1 MLRLVALRLAA
12 FVPTLL
18 ATSVILFVAVNVVP
32 GSAAK
37 AALGIDATP
46 QAIARFEHDQG
57 LDRPLHVQYLDWLGK
72 ALRGDFGTSFQNHLP
87 VGPELLTRLPVTLE
101 LAILAFLVANVIAV
115 PLGAAAARSHR
126 HRTDQV
132 VTLLATVMGAVP
144 NFWLATLLILTFALK
159 LGLFPAGGF
168 VSMAESPLRNLSLMI
183 MPALSLGIV
192 SSALLLRIMR
202 AGMIEVLAS
211 DYIRT
216 AVAKGATSPRVVW
229 HHALRN
235 ALIPFLT
242 VGAVEFGWL
251 FGGVVII
258 EDIFLLPG
266 IGQLV
271 LVGIINR
278 DYPVLLASTL
288 TVTVAVLTANML
300 VDVLAGI
307 LDPREVYVRPRT

>member
-18 ATSVILFVAVNVVP
+18 ATSVILFVAANVVP

-101 LAILAFLVANVIAV
+101 LAILAFIVANVIAV

-132 VTLLATVMGAVP
+132 VTLVATVMGAVP

-307 LDPREVYVRPRT
+307 LDPREVFVRPRT

>member
-101 LAILAFLVANVIAV
+101 LAILAFIVANLIAV

-216 AVAKGATSPRVVW
+216 AVAKGATAPRVVW

-288 TVTVAVLTANML
+288 TVTVAVLTANLL

-307 LDPREVYVRPRT
+307 LDPREVYARPRT

>member
-101 LAILAFLVANVIAV
+101 LAILAFIVANLIAV

-126 HRTDQV
+126 HRIDQV

-216 AVAKGATSPRVVW
+216 AVAKGATAPRIVW

-288 TVTVAVLTANML
+288 TVTVAVLTANLL

-307 LDPREVYVRPRT
+307 LDPREVYARPRT

>member
-18 ATSVILFVAVNVVP
+18 VTSVILFVAVNVVP

>member
-1 MLRLVALRLAA
+1 MLRLVAQRLAA

-101 LAILAFLVANVIAV
+101 LAILAFIVANLIAV

-216 AVAKGATSPRVVW
+216 AVAKGATAPRVVW

-288 TVTVAVLTANML
+288 TVTVAVLTANLL

-307 LDPREVYVRPRT
+307 LDPREVYARPRT

>member
-18 ATSVILFVAVNVVP
+18 ATSVVLFVAVNVVP
-32 GSAAK
+32 GSAAR

-57 LDRPLHVQYLDWLGK
+57 LDRPLHTQYLDWLGK

-101 LAILAFLVANVIAV
+101 LAILAFMIANVIAV
-115 PLGAAAARSHR
+115 PLGAAAARYHR
-126 HRTDQV
+126 DRMDHV
-132 VTLLATVMGAVP
+132 VTLMATIMGAVP

-159 LGLFPAGGF
+159 LRLFPAGGF
-168 VSMAESPLRNLSLMI
+168 ISIGENPIRNLSLMI
-183 MPALSLGIV
+183 LPALSLGVV

-216 AVAKGATSPRVVW
+216 AVAKGASAVRVVW

-266 IGQLV
+266 VGQLV

-307 LDPREVYVRPRT
+307 LDPREVYLRLRE

>member
-101 LAILAFLVANVIAV
+101 LAILAFIVANVIAV

-126 HRTDQV
+126 NRTDQV

-144 NFWLATLLILTFALK
+144 NFWLATLLILAFALK

-211 DYIRT
+211 DYIRS
-216 AVAKGATSPRVVW
+216 AVAKGATAPRVVW

-278 DYPVLLASTL
+278 DYPVLLAGTL

>member
-1 MLRLVALRLAA
+1 MLRLGSLRLAG
-12 FVPTLL
+12 FVATLV

-101 LAILAFLVANVIAV
+101 LAILAFIVANVIAV

-132 VTLLATVMGAVP
+132 VTLVATVMGAVP

-216 AVAKGATSPRVVW
+216 AVAKGAAAGRVVW

-307 LDPREVYVRPRT
+307 LDPREVYARPRT